1 MAGMEEAGIS
11 TEPADTQKKIRTY
24 ANKFD
29 LDEMDEFPQKYN
41 LTDCKRKMKKK
52 SNSKTIKEIAS
63 VSENL
68 PTKYPPGCKGF
79 NS

>member
-1 MAGMEEAGIS
+1 
-11 TEPADTQKKIRTY
+11 
-24 ANKFD
+24 
-29 LDEMDEFPQKYN
+29 MDEFPKKYN

-52 SNSKTIKEIAS
+52 SNSKTIQEIAS

-79 NS
+79 TASSSKAFQELIIIPILHNFFPENIKRVCTL